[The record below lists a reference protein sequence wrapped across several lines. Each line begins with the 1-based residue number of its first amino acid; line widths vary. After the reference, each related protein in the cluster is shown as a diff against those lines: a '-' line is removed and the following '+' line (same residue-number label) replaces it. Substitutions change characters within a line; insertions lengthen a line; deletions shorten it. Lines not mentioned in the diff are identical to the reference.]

1 MLLLHCYHNHDL
13 VKWGGI
19 NHKLIYR
26 KWETDVVTPAGQSFR
41 WTVEPDRNASAW
53 ADWSLITPVL
63 ASIGVSLDG
72 LSHDE
77 EDKICQSIFWKAW
90 LILRNTS
97 LVYETVMILKKEK
110 KELPK
115 ATPRAKPKFETVEYC
130 VMPLRINDAHA
141 DRRAVLQSWIIPS
154 GEHGFYTNKDNQFK
168 KPEGCWFLWP
178 WSPEA
183 GFFVKGVWSLR
194 FRCSTPETANGIDG
208 WKERLWFAHQR
219 LIEQGTLEDMTP
231 AS

>member
-1 MLLLHCYHNHDL
+1 MPEPNTTSTWDFA
-13 VKWGGI
+13 
-19 NHKLIYR
+19 KLIL
-26 KWETDVVTPAGQSFR
+26 T
-41 WTVEPDRNASAW
+41 
-53 ADWSLITPVL
+53 
-63 ASIGVSLDG
+63 SIGIETQTQ
-72 LSHDE
+72 DE
-77 EDKICQSIFWKAW
+77 LKERTHGVFWPAW
-90 LILRNTS
+90 NILRDTR